1 LTGTWAQHYLKRENF
16 TAAGTIAGQMIAQHP
31 GDRRGL
37 ELKVFV
43 KRKMQGK
50 NEGAGGFSGRPKN
63 S

>member
-1 LTGTWAQHYLKRENF
+1 LTGTLAQHYLKRENF

-50 NEGAGGFSGRPKN
+50 N
-63 S
+63 